1 MKIQPHSTEPA
12 NYTGSNT
19 TVSKYTLVDRVPT
32 LEELREILDAADIR
46 GKALTLVLVS
56 SGIREGGTMII
67 RFLKFLQAN

>member
-1 MKIQPHSTEPA
+1 
-12 NYTGSNT
+12 
-19 TVSKYTLVDRVPT
+19 VPT